1 MVDADESTELW
12 RHPNKGI
19 YKNSKALLYI
29 FGTWQ
34 IDFCSEQFLF
44 EIRHRLRYAVAATAV
59 STVVINLY
67 QFILKKIIWQPIRW
81 RSHCLSLS
89 HFLLSISH
97 TEALS
102 LSKSFS
108 LSLKIF
114 LSLSQNLSLSL
125 LNAFTFTLSYIHP
138 LLPTSSGQS
147 YKASTII
154 IYESRVIKCKLF
166 SRKYDSGVIILALRG
181 FIRLATWCR

>member
-1 MVDADESTELW
+1 MAAPKQG
-12 RHPNKGI
+12 HI
-19 YKNSKALLYI
+19 FKNSKALLYI

-44 EIRHRLRYAVAATAV
+44 EIRHRLRYAVAAAAV

-67 QFILKKIIWQPIRW
+67 QFILKKNYLTTH
-81 RSHCLSLS
+81 SMAFSLS
-89 HFLLSISH
+89 QPF
-97 TEALS
+97 S
-102 LSKSFS
+102 LFAFDLTHGSS

-154 IYESRVIKCKLF
+154 IYESRVVKCKLF

-181 FIRLATWCR
+181 FIRLATDYLSHTHFLIFYHS

>member
-67 QFILKKIIWQPIRW
+67 QFILKKN
-81 RSHCLSLS
+81 SLTTHSMAFSLS
-89 HFLLSISH
+89 HPSSLFSFDLTHGSS
-97 TEALS
+97 LS

-114 LSLSQNLSLSL
+114 LSLFLMLSRSHCL
-125 LNAFTFTLSYIHP
+125 T
-138 LLPTSSGQS
+138 
-147 YKASTII
+147 
-154 IYESRVIKCKLF
+154 
-166 SRKYDSGVIILALRG
+166 
-181 FIRLATWCR
+181 FIRSYLHQVANLIKPLRS

>member
-67 QFILKKIIWQPIRW
+67 QFILKKII
-81 RSHCLSLS
+81 
-89 HFLLSISH
+89 
-97 TEALS
+97 
-102 LSKSFS
+102 
-108 LSLKIF
+108 
-114 LSLSQNLSLSL
+114 
-125 LNAFTFTLSYIHP
+125 
-138 LLPTSSGQS
+138 
-147 YKASTII
+147 
-154 IYESRVIKCKLF
+154 
-166 SRKYDSGVIILALRG
+166 
-181 FIRLATWCR
+181 